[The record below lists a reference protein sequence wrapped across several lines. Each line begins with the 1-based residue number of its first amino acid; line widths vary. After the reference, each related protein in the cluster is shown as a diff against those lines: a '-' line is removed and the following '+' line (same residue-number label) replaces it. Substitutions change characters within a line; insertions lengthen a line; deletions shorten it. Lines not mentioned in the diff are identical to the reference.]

1 MNDGFCSTSMIWS
14 LRYLK
19 ISSVFI
25 SSILS
30 ESKQFAIDSPFK
42 PWLRQ
47 REVGAQH
54 HGRKALR
61 RAAHRFGDG
70 ALHRRP
76 GEPRASP
83 GDRWGW
89 GVGDGGW
96 PKRCFSSKKE
106 TEIEEFNGIH
116 DEFYTMLVCFCLS
129 VLMCFFSGLLEYDW
143 YVILFTLQYRRG
155 MILEYYV
162 TV

>member
-19 ISSVFI
+19 ISSVFF

-96 PKRCFSSKKE
+96 PKRCFSPEKR
-106 TEIEEFNGIH
+106 
-116 DEFYTMLVCFCLS
+116 
-129 VLMCFFSGLLEYDW
+129 DW
-143 YVILFTLQYRRG
+143 NWGVQRNSWRIL
-155 MILEYYV
+155 YYV
-162 TV
+162 SMFLFICSDVFFFGLAGIWLIRHTFYVAIP